1 MICKFKVTLNSSSRI
16 VPIFFNL
23 HIDQCTFFL
32 IPDVQNLNFNDYMVR
47 QVNLNIRLSVV
58 QINTHSLKSVLMPL
72 AKGLDL
78 TTMKKKIT
86 LFCITIHQHTFLA
99 CVSVK
104 DDKDTRGGKHKRS
117 ESGNFKNQGQHSN
130 MAVFQDLDHEDSS
143 DAWYNAK
150 SYCVYVGALTAQ
162 SICLDILLLKK

>member
-1 MICKFKVTLNSSSRI
+1 M
-16 VPIFFNL
+16 
-23 HIDQCTFFL
+23 

-47 QVNLNIRLSVV
+47 QVNLNISLSVV

-86 LFCITIHQHTFLA
+86 PFCITIHQHTLLA
-99 CVSVK
+99 CVSVR
-104 DDKDTRGGKHKRS
+104 DDKDTKGEKHKRS

-130 MAVFQDLDHEDSS
+130 MAVFQDLDH
-143 DAWYNAK
+143 
-150 SYCVYVGALTAQ
+150 
-162 SICLDILLLKK
+162 